1 MTTTDFQS
9 LKSFDFG
16 NSTPHLWVF
25 KDSSSAARFRTFYV
39 QTEDG
44 LNTQLKGFIATE
56 IGRITEHNRYTY
68 ISQTNENSCLSIDP
82 TSTDF
87 PQLKALVDRLESE
100 HRITDA
106 KDLKGA
112 KGYVVK
118 FTSNGTTV
126 YAVKR
131 STSTWKTSYPKKY
144 INMIFSNG
152 ELSGVEDNS
161 FSIEK
166 NFDFYVINNTVFIAN
181 KRGFESAMQHRTAY
195 VQAFAQLQQTPAFS
209 GLFSDINPIIEYVGK
224 NSIQLRRMAV
234 IEEKGIY
241 NRPNFISTLQRVN
254 TTRNWGINFH
264 PTNNTIIPCEST
276 VSTII
281 NVLLDHRLMSEITD
295 NIYDVPDATQ
305 V

>member
-1 MTTTDFQS
+1 MTADFQS
-9 LKSFDFG
+9 LKSFDFSS
-16 NSTPHLWVF
+16 STPHLWVF
-25 KDSSSAARFRTFYV
+25 KDSDSAARFRAFYV
-39 QTEDG
+39 QTEGD
-44 LNTQLKGFIATE
+44 LNIQLKDFVTAE
-56 IGRITEHNRYTY
+56 IERITEHTPYTY
-68 ISQTNENSCLSIDP
+68 ISQTNENSCLSIEP

-87 PQLKALVDRLESE
+87 PRLKVLVDRLESE
-100 HRITDA
+100 HRITDS

-161 FSIEK
+161 FAIEK

-181 KRGFESAMQHRTAY
+181 KRGFESAMQHRAAY
-195 VQAFAQLQQTPAFS
+195 VQAFTQLQQSPAFS
-209 GLFSDINPIIEYVGK
+209 GLFSDINPIIEYVGT

-241 NRPNFISTLQRVN
+241 SRPNFIPTLQRVN
-254 TTRNWGINFH
+254 NTRNWGINFD
-264 PTNNTIIPCEST
+264 PISNTIIPC
-276 VSTII
+276 VSTAGIII

>member
-1 MTTTDFQS
+1 MTADFQS
-9 LKSFDFG
+9 LKIFDFST
-16 NSTPHLWVF
+16 STPHLWIF
-25 KDSSSAARFRTFYV
+25 KDSRSAARFRSFYV
-39 QTEDG
+39 QTENE
-44 LNTQLKGFIATE
+44 LNNQLREFVATE
-56 IGRITEHNRYTY
+56 IERITEHTPYTY
-68 ISQTNENSCLSIDP
+68 ISQTNENSCLSIDHA
-82 TSTDF
+82 STDF
-87 PQLKALVDRLESE
+87 SRLKVLIDRLESE
-100 HRITDA
+100 NRISDS

-166 NFDFYVINNTVFIAN
+166 NFDFYVINNTAFIAS
-181 KRGFESAMQHRTAY
+181 KRGFESVMQHRTAY
-195 VQAFAQLQQTPAFS
+195 VQAFTQLQQAPAFS
-209 GLFSDINPIIEYVGK
+209 GLFSDITPIVEFVGT

-241 NRPNFISTLQRVN
+241 NRPNFIPTLQQVN
-254 TTRNWGINFH
+254 NSRNWGINFDLA
-264 PTNNTIIPCEST
+264 NNTIIPCENT
-276 VSTII
+276 ASTII

>member
-1 MTTTDFQS
+1 MTADFQS
-9 LKSFDFG
+9 LRSFDFA

-25 KDSSSAARFRTFYV
+25 KDSSSAARFRAFYV
-39 QTEDG
+39 QTEGG
-44 LNTQLKGFIATE
+44 LNTQLKDFIATE
-56 IGRITEHNRYTY
+56 IERITEHTPYTY

-82 TSTDF
+82 ASTDF

-161 FSIEK
+161 FAIEK
-166 NFDFYVINNTVFIAN
+166 NFDFYVINNTIFIAN

-195 VQAFAQLQQTPAFS
+195 VQAFTQLQQTPAFS
-209 GLFSDINPIIEYVGK
+209 GLFSDITPIIEYVGT

-234 IEEKGIY
+234 IEEKGVY
-241 NRPNFISTLQRVN
+241 SRPNFIPTLQRVN
-254 TTRNWGINFH
+254 TSRNWGINFD
-264 PTNNTIIPCEST
+264 PANNTIIPCET
-276 VSTII
+276 TASTII

>member
-1 MTTTDFQS
+1 MMTDFQS
-9 LKSFDFG
+9 LKSFDFE
-16 NSTPHLWVF
+16 NATPHLWVF
-25 KDSSSAARFRTFYV
+25 KDSSSEARFRTFYV
-39 QTEDG
+39 QTESG
-44 LNTQLKGFIATE
+44 LNTQLKNFIATE
-56 IGRITEHNRYTY
+56 IERITEHTPYTY
-68 ISQTNENSCLSIDP
+68 ISQTNENSCLTTEP
-82 TSTDF
+82 ASTDF
-87 PQLKALVDRLESE
+87 PQLKALVDRLEIE
-100 HRITDA
+100 HRITDV

-118 FTSNGTTV
+118 FTLNGTTV

-161 FSIEK
+161 FAIEK
-166 NFDFYVINNTVFIAN
+166 NFDFYVLNSTIFIAN
-181 KRGFESAMQHRTAY
+181 KRGFESAMQHRVAY
-195 VQAFAQLQQTPAFS
+195 VQAFENLKQTPVFS
-209 GLFSDINPIIEYVGK
+209 GLFSDINPIIEYIGT
-224 NSIQLRRMAV
+224 NSIHLRRMAV

-241 NRPNFISTLQRVN
+241 SRPDFISTLQRVN
-254 TTRNWGINFH
+254 ATRNWGINFD
-264 PTNNTIIPCEST
+264 PINNTIIPCEST
-276 VSTII
+276 ASTII